1 MRCNHIPDIS
11 WINPVSPKSH
21 FGRRNLQWTFF
32 RSFPSHEGLKFQ
44 ALTREYGGFVARVYN
59 RHASHATIHA
69 YEEDVNG
76 NATQV
81 HVMD

>member
-1 MRCNHIPDIS
+1 MKYNHIPDIS
-11 WINPVSPKSH
+11 WINPVSPKSV
-21 FGRRNLQWTFF
+21 FGEGISSGT
-32 RSFPSHEGLKFQ
+32 SSGPSSRHEGLKFQ

-59 RHASHATIHA
+59 RHASQATNHA

-76 NATQV
+76 NATQI